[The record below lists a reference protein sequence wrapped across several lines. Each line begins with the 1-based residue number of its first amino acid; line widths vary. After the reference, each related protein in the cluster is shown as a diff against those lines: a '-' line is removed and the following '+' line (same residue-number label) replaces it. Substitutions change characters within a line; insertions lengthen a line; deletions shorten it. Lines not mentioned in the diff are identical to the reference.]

1 MKAIKFLAVAVV
13 VLFVGVGNMQAVK
26 LNQQEVIK
34 QMVKEIQRDISRS
47 FLNKDIE
54 LFVDNGEKTRVFVT
68 LRVCNNCCIEVL
80 KVEGATKEIQALVK
94 KTINKDKVKTDEIC
108 KYRRFRVPLTFVYRE

>member
-1 MKAIKFLAVAVV
+1 MKTIKFLAVAVV

-26 LNQQEVIK
+26 LSQQEALK

-47 FLNKDIE
+47 FLNEDIK
-54 LFVDNGEKTRVFVT
+54 LFVDNGAKTQVYVT
-68 LRVCNNCCIEVL
+68 LRVCNNCCIQVL

-94 KTINKDKVKTDEIC
+94 KTINKDKVKTDEAC
-108 KYRRFRVPLTFVYRE
+108 KYRRFRVPLTFIYKE